1 MNGHH
6 FHCNAP
12 QNAAHTV
19 RLKNNM
25 GKHRS
30 VAVWLALLFGV
41 VSSNG
46 DSNESV
52 SQAVAVDCKIT
63 RTGASHCQLFLAN
76 LSAFLGGDTVQ
87 LTVTQSGRV
96 ITCRRRG
103 DAAGE
108 ENTWYGT
115 FVYSTTVA
123 GPLVGRF

>member
-1 MNGHH
+1 
-6 FHCNAP
+6 
-12 QNAAHTV
+12 
-19 RLKNNM
+19 M

-30 VAVWLALLFGV
+30 VAVWLALLFGVV

-63 RTGASHCQLFLAN
+63 RTGASHCQFLVVNLF
-76 LSAFLGGDTVQ
+76 AFLGGDTVQ

-115 FVYSTTVA
+115 FCILDYGSWSLGWTLLIHVCIH
-123 GPLVGRF
+123 